1 MNSRYSMSLAL
12 SRLLLGAALIG
23 AYPAG
28 AAEEV
33 PTFATPPSR
42 SEAPSQV
49 IIPAAPQVAATAYVL
64 MDARTGVVIAEK
76 NADERLPP
84 ASLTK
89 MMTSYVLDYEVAR
102 GNVGF
107 DDEVPI
113 SVRAWKTGGSKMFIQ
128 EGTRVRLEDLLRGII
143 IQSGN
148 DASVAVAEYLAG
160 SEQAFATIMNGH
172 AQRLGMQN
180 TQFSNATGLPSPD
193 NYSTAF
199 DLALLAQAIVY
210 DFPQQYPIYSEKHFT
225 YNKIRQP
232 NRNLLLWRD
241 KSIDGLKTGHT
252 EEAGY
257 CLVASAVRDEMR
269 LITVVLGAKSQ
280 ESRAQETMKLMNYGF
295 RFFETLPLYQAG
307 AKLVDSKIFMGVED
321 LVALG
326 TGEAVTLTIPKGQ
339 KAALDIKLDIDE
351 SITAPITKGQVLGS
365 LVVSLEDNVLAKRPV
380 VALQDVAEA
389 GIFKRLWH
397 TIWLFVTGL
406 FD

>member
-1 MNSRYSMSLAL
+1 MNSKHSMSMAL
-12 SRLLLGAALIG
+12 NRLLLGVALLG
-23 AYPAG
+23 ASQVG

-33 PTFATPPSR
+33 PTFATPPAR
-42 SEAPSQV
+42 ADEPAQV

-64 MDARTGVVIAEK
+64 MDAKTGVVIAEK
-76 NADERLPP
+76 NADQRLPP

-89 MMTSYVLDYEVAR
+89 MMTSYVVDYEVGR
-102 GNVGF
+102 GNVSF

-113 SVRAWKTGGSKMFIQ
+113 SVRAWKTGGSKMFVQ

-160 SEQAFATIMNGH
+160 SEDAFSTIMNGH

-180 TQFSNATGLPSPD
+180 SQFKNATGLPSPEH
-193 NYSTAF
+193 YSTAY
-199 DLALLAQAIVY
+199 DLALLAQAIIY

-232 NRNLLLWRD
+232 NRNVLLWRD

-257 CLVASAVRDEMR
+257 CLVASAVRDDMR
-269 LITVVLGAKSQ
+269 LITVALGTVSQ

-307 AKLVDSKIFMGVED
+307 AKLVDSEIFMGVD
-321 LVALG
+321 DVVALG

-339 KAALDIKLDIDE
+339 KAALDIKLEVDE

-397 TIWLFVTGL
+397 SIWLFIMGL